1 MDNKVNL
8 RGLGVALI
16 TPFRKDLSV
25 DVEALIR
32 LVEYNIENGTDYL
45 VVLGTT
51 GESATLTKKEKM
63 LVIETVRKAAL
74 GKLPLVLGIGGNN
87 TQEVK
92 EDLQSLDLSGFDAV
106 LSVSPYYN
114 KPTQEGIYQHY
125 KTLAEISPKPIL
137 LYNVPGRTSSNI
149 LPETIARLANDFNTI
164 IGVKEAAGSMEQV
177 LELLRIVPENF
188 LIISGDDMLALPSIV
203 AGGDGVISVIGQGI
217 TSFFSKMVHLGLKGE
232 TREAFDIHF
241 KMMPLIDSIF
251 EEGNPSG
258 IKYIL
263 ERKNISKNILRL
275 PLVNISEE
283 LADKIENQLNK
294 IDNQ

>member
-1 MDNKVNL
+1 L
-8 RGLGVALI
+8 
-16 TPFRKDLSV
+16 FRS
-25 DVEALIR
+25 
-32 LVEYNIENGTDYL
+32 
-45 VVLGTT
+45 
-51 GESATLTKKEKM
+51 KKEKM

-74 GKLPLVLGIGGNN
+74 GKLPLVLGVGGNN